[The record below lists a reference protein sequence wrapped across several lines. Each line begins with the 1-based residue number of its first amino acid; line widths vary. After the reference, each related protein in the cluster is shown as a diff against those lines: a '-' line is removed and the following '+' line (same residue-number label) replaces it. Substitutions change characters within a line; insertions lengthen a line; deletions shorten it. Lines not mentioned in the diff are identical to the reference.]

1 MLGGLIFLST
11 RLNPWGEVVQGLNIV
26 SECISVSQVID
37 ALVEKGEI
45 FTCSGGVVALG
56 LEYPSTTELNFHGT
70 AGRFQMTRPASI

>member
-1 MLGGLIFLST
+1 MCGTCHVGGVDFFVHPS
-11 RLNPWGEVVQGLNIV
+11 RGEVVQGLNIV

-56 LEYPSTTELNFHGT
+56 LDIPQPLS
-70 AGRFQMTRPASI
+70 